1 MPKRTVNAPPVQL
14 LTGID
19 KYELITIC
27 LRQGHEVLEAES
39 KDFWFIFSPRTSKDI
54 YKREPIQY
62 LLPPNPALIRNF
74 IGRIDVLSE
83 LLNWVV
89 EEDEPRKFLYG
100 RGGSSKS
107 TAAYEFSKIIRDNG
121 RYIEICD
128 GKTFDRVV
136 FLSAKKSLR
145 SSDEVIIDNI
155 STDFSIFDKL
165 QDAMIES
172 RIYSDSLELKS
183 LNRKGLLDCLIKIF

>member
-19 KYELITIC
+19 KYELRTIC

-136 FLSAKKSLR
+136 FLSAKISLR
-145 SSDEVIIDNI
+145 SSDELIMDNI

>member
-1 MPKRTVNAPPVQL
+1 MNAPPVQL

-19 KYELITIC
+19 KYELRTIC
-27 LRQGHEVLEAES
+27 LRQVHEVLEAES
-39 KDFWFIFSPRTSKDI
+39 KDVWFIFSPRTSKDI

-136 FLSAKKSLR
+136 FLSAKISLR
-145 SSDEVIIDNI
+145 SSDELIMDNI

>member
-19 KYELITIC
+19 KYELRTIW

-39 KDFWFIFSPRTSKDI
+39 KDVWFLFSPRTSEDI
-54 YKREPIQY
+54 YKREPIQNF
-62 LLPPNPALIRNF
+62 LPPNPALIRNF

-89 EEDEPRKFLYG
+89 EEDEPRKFRYG

-107 TAAYEFSKIIRDNG
+107 TAAYEFSKNIRDNG

-136 FLSAKKSLR
+136 FLSAKEKSLR
-145 SSDEVIIDNI
+145 SSDELIIDDI
-155 STDFSIFDKL
+155 STDFSTFD
-165 QDAMIES
+165 
-172 RIYSDSLELKS
+172 
-183 LNRKGLLDCLIKIF
+183 